1 MCAWMGVSVSVRVR
15 VRVSVSVCRCRQES
29 VCVEA
34 NRDSKKKRKRR
45 SKPIALESQGAHE
58 GMCVLLSHS
67 LVCRLF
73 PFLLRRIYYSEYL
86 ITADSEDRQREDF
99 FFIFY
104 HGCTF
109 TAEGEVAPVNGTA
122 VLVSFEGRLH
132 FPSQVSAIRWLL
144 TSIHSYMCRAA

>member
-1 MCAWMGVSVSVRVR
+1 MCAWMGVSVSVR

-58 GMCVLLSHS
+58 GMCVLFSHS

-73 PFLLRRIYYSEYL
+73 PFLLRRIYYSYL
-86 ITADSEDRQREDF
+86 ITADSEDRQREEF
-99 FFIFY
+99 FFY

-144 TSIHSYMCRAA
+144 TSIHSNMCRAA